1 MNEYLI
7 IMSKTALF
15 FFILIFTMRFM
26 GKREVG
32 ELSVFDLVVFFV
44 ISELLSISIATPEEN
59 PLQTISAIAVL
70 VFLQKILAIIVLKS
84 KKMRNLI
91 DGQEVYII
99 KDGVIDQEAM
109 RKNRYNIDDL
119 MMQLRQKDIDT
130 PSKVKYAVLE
140 TDGSL
145 SVIEKEKN
153 AVPFPSPVIQDGE
166 IDEEVLNSLNITKEW
181 LINELS
187 KYGHKDY
194 QKIFLCLVEDNG
206 LFIVPKK
213 MS

>member
-1 MNEYLI
+1 MIEYLI

-194 QKIFLCLVEDNG
+194 QKSFYV
-206 LFIVPKK
+206 
-213 MS
+213 

>member
-1 MNEYLI
+1 MIEYLI

-153 AVPFPSPVIQDGE
+153 AVPFPSPVIRDGE

>member
-153 AVPFPSPVIQDGE
+153 AVPFPSPVIRDGE

-187 KYGHKDY
+187 KYGHNDY

>member
-1 MNEYLI
+1 MIEYLI

>member
-153 AVPFPSPVIQDGE
+153 AVPFPSPVIRDGE